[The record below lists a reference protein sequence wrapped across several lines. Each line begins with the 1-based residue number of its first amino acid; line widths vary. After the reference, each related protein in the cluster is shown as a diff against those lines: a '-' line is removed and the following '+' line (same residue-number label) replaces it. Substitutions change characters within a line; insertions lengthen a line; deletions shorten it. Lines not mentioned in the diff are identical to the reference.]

1 VRRIFAI
8 VAFVSLVFSGQAAA
22 YFDDEPRLT
31 EPDLF
36 WPAWLSEVSTD
47 GTIAFRYPRGWI
59 ENETRTFGHVLS
71 DNKSPTAA
79 FVGVRYLPRRTW
91 DDPAEYA
98 RVVTR
103 TLRPPRGRGTTILRT
118 QAANLGNCRGVE
130 VAVMWQ
136 VRLASPLGPTMRVF
150 GIELDSGEVALVT
163 FAAEKPSYHNVFFAW
178 VKESIAWRGRGS

>member
-1 VRRIFAI
+1 VRRIAAI

-22 YFDDEPRLT
+22 YFDDDPRLT
-31 EPDLF
+31 EPDL
-36 WPAWLSEVSTD
+36 WPSWLSERYMD

-91 DDPAEYA
+91 DDPGAYA

-118 QAANLGNCRGVE
+118 QAARLGDRRGLE
-130 VAVMWQ
+130 VAIMWQ
-136 VRLASPLGPTMRVF
+136 VSLSSPLGPTMRVF

-163 FAAEKPSYHNVFFAW
+163 FAAEKLSYHSMVFAW
-178 VKESIAWRGRGS
+178 VKESIAWRGRDS